1 MSERAITIPKR
12 NKALRNNM
20 LQGRRVCI
28 NLGFDDELI
37 LKEDDSSV
45 YKLLDIPALITSS
58 DMHLTFSNCFDQ
70 YKVVSYTFT
79 LHLKGI
85 RFSGF
90 DLDEEYAE
98 YGVIF
103 TVFDRTK
110 IKDGASWTTLKTY
123 QSYVETQFPVTGDN
137 MKSTNRTIRSNSQ
150 YTDTKSMTSVPYM
163 YYGIGFSS
171 GTWPGD
177 VYFSV
182 SVNIKVDV
190 YYRGVRYDE
199 SWVSTRLNP
208 MIKRTTPSS
217 TVIQQVPTFRDYMYI
232 NKIEFCNINNVRKV
246 LIDLDDPDQDDP
258 FTYYPNGIPQHV
270 FTNNGVFIIIEKV
283 TNLKL
288 LNCYFSY
295 MRSGST
301 IDIFDERPQFGFIG
315 DSAAYDSCVR
325 CFLCYND
332 IRLIALFD
340 SNLTAWGSGAV
351 GRFDFGFVS
360 FR

>member
-70 YKVVSYTFT
+70 YKVVSYTLT
-79 LHLKGI
+79 INLKGI
-85 RFSGF
+85 RFDGF
-90 DLDEEYAE
+90 LPTEEYAD

-110 IKDGASWTTLKTY
+110 IKDGASWATLKTY

-137 MKSTNRTIRSNSQ
+137 IKSTNRTIRSNSQ
-150 YTDTKSMTSVPYM
+150 YTDTKSMTGVPYL

-182 SVNIKVDV
+182 SVNIKADV

-208 MIKRTTPSS
+208 MIKRSTPSN
-217 TVIQQVPTFRDYMYI
+217 TVIQQVPVFRDYIYI
-232 NKIEFCNINNVRKV
+232 NKFQLFDSYFELRQI
-246 LIDLDDPDQDDP
+246 IDLDDPDQDDP
-258 FTYYPNGIPQHV
+258 FVHYPNGFPDHTFVNSGIYIAINKLAV
-270 FTNNGVFIIIEKV
+270 FGVIAVRFGYQVAGTNVSLGSSLDQYVFIDD
-283 TNLKL
+283 
-288 LNCYFSY
+288 
-295 MRSGST
+295 SGK
-301 IDIFDERPQFGFIG
+301 FDGC
-315 DSAAYDSCVR
+315 SKC
-325 CFLCYND
+325 CLCYNNVKMIYLND
-332 IRLIALFD
+332 VSA
-340 SNLTAWGSGAV
+340 GASYQQV
-351 GRFDFGFVS
+351 NGRFDFGFIRFS
-360 FR
+360 

>member
-70 YKVVSYTFT
+70 YKVVSYTLT
-79 LHLKGI
+79 IHLKGI
-85 RFSGF
+85 RFVGF

-137 MKSTNRTIRSNSQ
+137 MKSANRTIRSNSQ

-208 MIKRTTPSS
+208 MIKRSTPS
-217 TVIQQVPTFRDYMYI
+217 TAVIQQVTTFRDYIYI
-232 NKIEFCNINNVRKV
+232 NKLRFGTANEVRKV
-246 LIDLDDPDQDDP
+246 IDLDNPDQDDP
-258 FTYYPNGIPQHV
+258 FVYYPNGVGI
-270 FTNNGVFIIIEKV
+270 FTYTHNGVYVLIRKPDGYNF
-283 TNLKL
+283 
-288 LNCYFSY
+288 LNIWFSY
-295 MRSGST
+295 QVAGT
-301 IDIFDERPQFGFIG
+301 VVDLGTGDPVWFFNGDADGFNG
-315 DSAAYDSCVR
+315 CQRLD
-325 CFLCYND
+325 LCYND
-332 IRLIALFD
+332 IPQITIFD
-340 SNLTAWGSGAV
+340 SSPNSGGYGQSF
-351 GRFDFGFVS
+351 GRFDLGFVR
-360 FR
+360 F

>member
-90 DLDEEYAE
+90 DLDEKYAE

-177 VYFSV
+177 VYFAV

-190 YYRGVRYDE
+190 FYRGVRYDE

-208 MIKRTTPSS
+208 MIKRNTPS
-217 TVIQQVPTFRDYMYI
+217 TPVIQQVPVFRDYIYI
-232 NKIEFCNINNVRKV
+232 NKIRFADAYNEIKYT
-246 LIDLDDPDQDDP
+246 IDLDNPDQDDP
-258 FTYYPNGIPQHV
+258 FIYYPNGFPDYT
-270 FTNNGVFIIIEKV
+270 FTHNGVYVSIKYFDSAHMLQV
-283 TNLKL
+283 W
-288 LNCYFSY
+288 FSY
-295 MRSGST
+295 QVAGTT
-301 IDIFDERPQFGFIG
+301 IRIGEDVEQFVFIG
-315 DSAAYDSCVR
+315 DSEEFDSCLR
-325 CFLCYND
+325 CYLGYND
-332 IRLIALFD
+332 SNMVFLID
-340 SNLTAWGSGAV
+340 SSTTGSYFRAF
-351 GRFDFGFVS
+351 GRFDFGFVR
-360 FR
+360 FK